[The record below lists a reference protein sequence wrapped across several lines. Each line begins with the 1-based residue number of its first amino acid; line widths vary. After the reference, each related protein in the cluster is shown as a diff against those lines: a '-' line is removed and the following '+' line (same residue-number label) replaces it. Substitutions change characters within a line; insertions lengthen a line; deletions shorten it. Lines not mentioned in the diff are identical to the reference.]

1 MVHPEKECFAIFYAL
16 SKLEHLLL
24 DREFIIHTDHVNL
37 TFLKESKNARV
48 NRWKLALQE
57 YKYTIEFI
65 KGSDNVIADSL
76 SRLCVLQETTP
87 PLTEEQV
94 LHAFDEEDIDQAT
107 ECVNI
112 TIYILP
118 SRVQRN
124 YVTLSQLSGWTPWSR
139 KDNKPVVTKWS
150 QVAIYVKTCEGF
162 H

>member
-1 MVHPEKECFAIFYAL
+1 M

-76 SRLCVLQETTP
+76 SRLCVLHETTP
-87 PLTEEQV
+87 PLTEGQI
-94 LHAFDEEDIDQAT
+94 LHAFDEEDIDQLNVLT
-107 ECVNI
+107 SKSTFYPLECSLTPRKILFSLKYLEVILDLGFCSGLGQNDKQNGWMANI
-112 TIYILP
+112 
-118 SRVQRN
+118 
-124 YVTLSQLSGWTPWSR
+124 
-139 KDNKPVVTKWS
+139 
-150 QVAIYVKTCEGF
+150 
-162 H
+162 

>member
-1 MVHPEKECFAIFYAL
+1 MINGKEVPIAFISKSLNKSQRKWSTPEKECFAIFYAL

-76 SRLCVLQETTP
+76 SRLAMCTT
-87 PLTEEQV
+87 
-94 LHAFDEEDIDQAT
+94 
-107 ECVNI
+107 
-112 TIYILP
+112 
-118 SRVQRN
+118 
-124 YVTLSQLSGWTPWSR
+124 
-139 KDNKPVVTKWS
+139 
-150 QVAIYVKTCEGF
+150 
-162 H
+162 